1 MLKKAIFNLIAYQD
15 ESKNSIFNLLIFILI
30 IISIIL
36 LIIESI
42 NDIYAEYRQYIDLLS
57 KSIMTIF
64 VFEYCLRVYIS
75 DLTHPAS
82 SKFKSILKFVFSFYG
97 IIDLLALLPFL
108 LPFLLRVDFR
118 FIRILRIFKFFRIL
132 KLNRYMKSLLLIKE
146 IIIDKKNELIST
158 LILTFFM
165 IFISGFLMYYI
176 ENPAQPEVFSNV
188 LVSMWWSVA
197 TLTTVGYGDI
207 YPITPM
213 GKLVS
218 GIISLLGIGVV
229 ALPTGLISVG
239 YLERIKKDNPA
250 KEN

>member
-1 MLKKAIFNLIAYQD
+1 
-15 ESKNSIFNLLIFILI
+15 
-30 IISIIL
+30 
-36 LIIESI
+36 
-42 NDIYAEYRQYIDLLS
+42 
-57 KSIMTIF
+57 
-64 VFEYCLRVYIS
+64 
-75 DLTHPAS
+75 
-82 SKFKSILKFVFSFYG
+82 
-97 IIDLLALLPFL
+97 
-108 LPFLLRVDFR
+108 
-118 FIRILRIFKFFRIL
+118 
-132 KLNRYMKSLLLIKE
+132 MKSLLLIKE